1 MELTRKKDHGTY
13 LASKALGHTSTN
25 ITRNSYTDVHTRS
38 LIRRDW
44 QLQELINKSPLSDQN
59 IADILE
65 ILERY
70 QGEWEYIVDLIEQ
83 GGTRID

>member
-1 MELTRKKDHGTY
+1 
-13 LASKALGHTSTN
+13 
-25 ITRNSYTDVHTRS
+25 
-38 LIRRDW
+38 
-44 QLQELINKSPLSDQN
+44 LINKSPLSDQN